1 VDLDMSKN
9 HIVVR
14 NLYKNFSM
22 SNGEV
27 KVLKNVSFE
36 IDKGDMTAVVGE
48 SGAGKSTLLHIVG
61 TLDRPTSGEVWIDGE
76 NIFKR
81 NDASISRFRNTNIGF
96 VFQMHHLLPE
106 FSALENVMMP
116 GLIAGM
122 SRSKLAKEARILLD
136 LTGVSHRVEHRS
148 GELSGGEQQRVALAR
163 SLILK
168 PEVVLAD
175 EPTGNLDTSTGSLIH
190 DLMFNINKELNTT
203 FMVVTHNVVLAK
215 KFPNVISLQDGKI
228 L

>member
-1 VDLDMSKN
+1 
-9 HIVVR
+9 
-14 NLYKNFSM
+14 M

-136 LTGVSHRVEHRS
+136 LTGVSHRVEHRP

>member
-1 VDLDMSKN
+1 MSKN

-136 LTGVSHRVEHRS
+136 LTGVSHRVEHRP